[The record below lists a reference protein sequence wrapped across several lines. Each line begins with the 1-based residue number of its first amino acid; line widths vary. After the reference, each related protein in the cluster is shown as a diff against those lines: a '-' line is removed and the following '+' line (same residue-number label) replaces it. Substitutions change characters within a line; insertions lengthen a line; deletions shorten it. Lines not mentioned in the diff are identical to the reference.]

1 MILVAGESLIDLIV
15 SPAGGVTASPGGGPY
30 NAARTMARL
39 GARVQFLGH
48 VSADP
53 FGKLLAGGLAQSG
66 VRLGRPTPVAE
77 PSTLAVLSLTGAGIA
92 QYWFHL
98 AGTAGILLDTR
109 SAAGLLGSGQVAAL
123 YTGALGL
130 IAEPMGSIIEMLA
143 GQLPDEALL
152 LLDPNCRPAATP
164 DPDGYR
170 ARVRRIAARA
180 DIVKVSTD
188 DLAFLR
194 PGAGLADVAR
204 DLLSAG
210 AGCVLVTDGPGT
222 VRVFAGD
229 HEEAVPVPPA
239 AVVDTVGAG
248 DAFGG
253 GFLAWWAEH
262 GLGRDSLADPDTL
275 RAGAVAAAAVA
286 SLTCQ
291 RAGADP
297 PWRADLGPAQGWDP
311 PPAGAPAGAF

>member
-1 MILVAGESLIDLIV
+1 
-15 SPAGGVTASPGGGPY
+15 
-30 NAARTMARL
+30 MARL
-39 GARVQFLGH
+39 GAPVQFLGQ

-53 FGKLLAGGLAQSG
+53 FGGLLADGLAQSR

-77 PSTLAVLSLTGAGIA
+77 PSTLAVLSLTGHGIA

-98 AGTAGILLDTR
+98 AGTAGVMLDTK
-109 SAAGLLGSGQVAAL
+109 SAAGLLGSGQATAL

-170 ARVRRIAARA
+170 ARVQRIAARA

-188 DLAFLR
+188 DLAFLQ
-194 PGAGLADVAR
+194 PGAGLADAAAS
-204 DLLSAG
+204 LLRAG
-210 AGCVLVTDGPGT
+210 ARSVLVTDGPGT
-222 VRVFAGD
+222 VRVFTGD

-239 AVVDTVGAG
+239 TVVDTVGAG

-253 GFLAWWAEH
+253 GFLAWWAER
-262 GLGRDSLADPDTL
+262 GLTRDSLADPAAL
-275 RAGAVAAAAVA
+275 REGAAAAAAVA

-297 PWRADLGPAQGWDP
+297 PWRADLGPAQGWTVP
-311 PPAGAPAGAF
+311 S